1 MYKLN
6 MEVLRDIAT
15 LIKFDLDKD
24 FIHTLSTEWAFDEYT
39 VEDYIADMEA
49 NALEYS
55 SVDVFISENSSNS
68 YNPIAPKCTGDCPNC
83 TLPDSECIPF

>member
-24 FIHTLSTEWAFDEYT
+24 FIHTLVTDWIFDEYT
-39 VEDYIADMEA
+39 EEDYIADMEA

-68 YNPIAPKCTGDCPNC
+68 YNPIESKCNLDCPNC
-83 TLPDSECIPF
+83 TLTECIYIPF